1 MANHKS
7 AIKRHRQSIK
17 RRDANRAV
25 RSSVR
30 TAIKK
35 AEAATPGT
43 GAQELAKTAESLMA
57 KAVKKG
63 IFHKAT
69 LARKVSRIQKKA
81 NPKAS

>member
-17 RRDANRAV
+17 RRDANRTV

-35 AEAATPGT
+35 AESATDGNS
-43 GAQELAKTAESLMA
+43 AKDLARNAESLMA

-69 LARKVSRIQKKA
+69 LARKVSRMHKKA
-81 NPKAS
+81 NAQ

>member
-17 RRDANRAV
+17 RRDANRTV

-35 AEAATPGT
+35 AEASTPG
-43 GAQELAKTAESLMA
+43 AKAKELANSAESLMA

-69 LARKVSRIQKKA
+69 LARKVSRMQKKA
-81 NPKAS
+81 NAGS